1 MVLIHLRVG
10 RSLFAIPRRPSRE
23 SDAPEDYCLF
33 LKVNA
38 LNGRGLHLVSQEQA
52 FRFGR
57 KYRADL
63 LPTTLS
69 ESRYISS

>member
-52 FRFGR
+52 FRFG
-57 KYRADL
+57 
-63 LPTTLS
+63 
-69 ESRYISS
+69 